1 MCYVTFVTPTIFLSH
16 DVNHPKGIA
25 GTILCAVVTGGGLAH
40 IGAEASLFTV
50 LAVAFERYFAVVHP
64 YGNRGKLTFHKVKVC
79 FFEMK
84 CYAGRNLSRPYA
96 GTCWRKLI
104 KKQVDISWADLME
117 RVADGVL
124 VSPLYSY
131 SQMRFPYLRDGLCI

>member
-1 MCYVTFVTPTIFLSH
+1 MLFHRTPINYLLVNLAAADMCYVTFVTPTIFLSH
-16 DVNHPKGIA
+16 DVDHPKGIA

-96 GTCWRKLI
+96 GTC
-104 KKQVDISWADLME
+104 
-117 RVADGVL
+117 
-124 VSPLYSY
+124 
-131 SQMRFPYLRDGLCI
+131 